1 MTHTL
6 PLAVVF
12 RSAWGVSTGT
22 GIAGGVDSIVEKDAA
37 GRPVVRGTVLTGV
50 IRERAVTAAQALDD
64 GATDGP
70 WSRFA
75 RDLFGPGPDD
85 DGRRLVVP
93 VKTGPIV
100 TLAVEPGAD
109 ERPALGQVRPGP
121 RHQGHRAQG

>member
-85 DGRRLVVP
+85 DGQDDQ
-93 VKTGPIV
+93 
-100 TLAVEPGAD
+100 EAD
-109 ERPALGQVRPGP
+109 GRARHWPRSARKVSSRVRWRSNISFFSCGS
-121 RHQGHRAQG
+121 AWS